1 MEKEAMKEKIRK
13 IALEAITDVICVL
26 IMGGLTIILIFHKFG
41 PFFPVLFL
49 FDFCFWFGH
58 PIFVKYVLKRKWYE
72 CTKND
77 LLALKYI
84 LIPSLIMELL
94 VLLYYYK
101 ATYFIITTIIENSN

>member
-1 MEKEAMKEKIRK
+1 MEKEDKKEIIKNNIFK
-13 IALEAITDVICVL
+13 CIDFILNLLIAFGIF
-26 IMGGLTIILIFHKFG
+26 IIIIFHITG

-94 VLLYYYK
+94 VLLYYHK

>member
-1 MEKEAMKEKIRK
+1 MEKEDKKEIIKNNIFK
-13 IALEAITDVICVL
+13 CINFILNLLIAFGIF
-26 IMGGLTIILIFHKFG
+26 IIIIFHITG

-72 CTKND
+72 CTKNN
-77 LLALKYI
+77 LLSLKYI
-84 LIPSLIMELL
+84 LIPNLIMELL
-94 VLLYYYK
+94 VLLYYHK

>member
-1 MEKEAMKEKIRK
+1 MEKEVILKKIKELSLK
-13 IALEAITDVICVL
+13 AITYVICL
-26 IMGGLTIILIFHKFG
+26 FILCGLMIILVFHKFG

-94 VLLYYYK
+94 VLLYYHK
-101 ATYFIITTIIENSN
+101 ATYFILRTIMESNE